1 MKKLMGIILVGILMI
16 FTCVGCGG
24 ESNNKKT
31 VTYADADIAVLMNDL
46 EKNAAAASKNYKGK
60 DVKVINGIVSNIDA
74 DGKYFNIQPA
84 GKEFSLLSM
93 QCFIKDSKLKDQVTK
108 LEKGSPVV
116 VYGHIKDVGEILG
129 YSLDTQKIE
138 ISK

>member
-74 DGKYFNIQPA
+74 DGKYFNVET
-84 GKEFSLLSM
+84 GKKFELKGV
-93 QCFIKDSKLKDQVTK
+93 QCFTQNKEQKDQLSQLQKKGPVT
-108 LEKGSPVV
+108 
-116 VYGHIKDVGEILG
+116 VYGRISDVGEILG
-129 YSLDTQKIE
+129 YSLQIDKFEVQ
-138 ISK
+138 